1 MFPDFF
7 SFLIFVQSDPDVSWK
22 GECLN
27 RGGAGC
33 SFRHLFTNV
42 LIFFLMNMQLFTKK
56 KIQRE
61 AITCPVFLFFVCL
74 FVDLRINLNALNTV
88 AYKQGKEKENKDES
102 IYWSIL
108 L

>member
-1 MFPDFF
+1 MRIIHYAVNVIDVSRFFFFF
-7 SFLIFVQSDPDVSWK
+7 SFFFQSDPDVSWK

-33 SFRHLFTNV
+33 CFRHLFTNV

-74 FVDLRINLNALNTV
+74 FVCRF
-88 AYKQGKEKENKDES
+88 
-102 IYWSIL
+102 
-108 L
+108 